1 MTKNIPSLSSAF
13 RKNYKLAL
21 LTFISVIGGTQIY
34 LLTAPK
40 VYQSS
45 AQLMLDEK
53 RVSVSELGRDLAQV
67 SGNVS
72 NTTSPLA
79 NQAELVKSEPILD
92 TAISQLNSSKITSEK
107 LKEDLK
113 VTILPGTSILKL
125 TYHSDSPTMAAK
137 VLDAVAQTMVEQ
149 SVQNIRKEAA
159 GVRQF
164 LEVEVPKAQKEVEIA
179 EIAENRYRQ
188 ASGVISLPEQTQ
200 SLVTSLAA
208 IEEQERVIS
217 TQLTSVTSQTNSLKE
232 ITKTPN
238 VGGGYASVRT
248 GQDEEL
254 KQLRTKLVDLEGKVA
269 AMRLRFQ
276 DNYPNLKQL
285 IGELNITRE
294 LYQQETSR
302 VSPSTAV
309 PSNIAGDTIS
319 QTLTTQL
326 INSEVERQSLESK
339 LKLLQAQRSDLKL
352 RLARLPIQQQP
363 LTSLTRRREQAAE
376 SLKILQTK
384 LEEARIAESQLVGN
398 VQIIEAP
405 KKAIFPSS
413 PKPIIVIVLGF
424 VAASLSSLG
433 VVLLLRAREADE
445 SDVEYYLETDTIS
458 AKKPDETNLE
468 TDAVSVRKTD
478 KTSVETD
485 TITIRKVESNHRGGR

>member
-1 MTKNIPSLSSAF
+1 MTKNILTLSSAF

-21 LTFISVIGGTQIY
+21 LTFVSVISGTQIY
-34 LLTAPK
+34 LLTTPK
-40 VYQSS
+40 TYESS
-45 AQLMLDEK
+45 TQLMLDEK

-67 SGNVS
+67 SGNIS

-92 TAISQLNSSKITSEK
+92 TAISKVNSTKIKTEE

-113 VTILPGTSILKL
+113 VTILPGTSILKI
-125 TYHSDSPTMAAK
+125 TYHSDSPTMAVK
-137 VLDAVAQTMVEQ
+137 VLDAVGETMVEQ

-159 GVRQF
+159 GVRKF
-164 LEVEVPKAQKEVEIA
+164 LEIEVPKAQKQVEMA

-188 ASGVISLPEQTQ
+188 SSGVISLPEQTQ

-217 TQLTSVTSQTNSLKE
+217 TQLASVTSESNSLKQ
-232 ITKTPN
+232 ITKIPN

-269 AMRLRFQ
+269 AMRLRFT
-276 DNYPNLKQL
+276 DDYPALKQL
-285 IGELNITRE
+285 IGELKIARG
-294 LYQQETSR
+294 LYQQQTSR
-302 VSPSTAV
+302 VLPSSAV
-309 PSNIAGDTIS
+309 PDNIAGDSIS
-319 QTLTTQL
+319 QNLTTQL
-326 INSEVERQSLESK
+326 ISTEVQRQSLESK
-339 LKLLQAQRSDLKL
+339 LKLLQTQRQDLKF

-363 LTSLTRRREQAAE
+363 LTNLVRRREQEAE

-398 VQIIEAP
+398 VQIIESP
-405 KKAIFPSS
+405 KKPTFPSS
-413 PKPIIVIVLGF
+413 PKPIIVIALGLI
-424 VAASLSSLG
+424 AAGLSSLG
-433 VVLLLRAREADE
+433 VVLLLRAREVNE
-445 SDVEYYLETDTIS
+445 SDAENYVANNIANDITNNVETT
-458 AKKPDETNLE
+458 
-468 TDAVSVRKTD
+468 
-478 KTSVETD
+478 VETD
-485 TITIRKVESNHRGGR
+485 KIPVGKVKSHHRGGR